1 MDAVVDIT
9 GVAHGGDGV
18 CRIDDRVCFVPYA
31 LPGDRLRIVV
41 EREAKGVLWG
51 VLADIVE
58 PSPHRQD
65 ATGCCPVGRH
75 CGACGWLHFAYPAQ
89 AEWKRRI
96 VLDSLQ
102 RIARVEA
109 DVEWVED
116 PELRLGYRTRAEFHG
131 DGSQWGYYLRATHA
145 ICPVRQ
151 CPLCHPHLNAALERL
166 WQAKITDSVEITANP
181 EAADEVLV
189 WTKQH
194 HSILTRLFPGYNSLR
209 SRDDRSAFLFDNI
222 PIVNGTFSQSSLLLD
237 RRLTAVARE
246 LVGPVDTLL
255 DLYCGSGNFSL
266 GMPDSTRVVGID
278 HNRAAIAAAAAQGR
292 GEYRVGDEAA
302 MGRALR
308 EGAWDAVLLDPPRA
322 GAKALVPHFA
332 EADAHAVVYVS
343 CDPATLARDIKSLV
357 SQGWRLERVV
367 AVDMFPHTPH
377 VEAVARL
384 VRDATA

>member
-1 MDAVVDIT
+1 ACARSGPPGPRRDLAHGTDLSHPVHGRSGRRRRHGVRLLPSTLSVAGASFPMDAVVDIT

-131 DGSQWGYYLRATHA
+131 DGS
-145 ICPVRQ
+145 
-151 CPLCHPHLNAALERL
+151 
-166 WQAKITDSVEITANP
+166 
-181 EAADEVLV
+181 
-189 WTKQH
+189 
-194 HSILTRLFPGYNSLR
+194 
-209 SRDDRSAFLFDNI
+209 
-222 PIVNGTFSQSSLLLD
+222 
-237 RRLTAVARE
+237 
-246 LVGPVDTLL
+246 
-255 DLYCGSGNFSL
+255 
-266 GMPDSTRVVGID
+266 
-278 HNRAAIAAAAAQGR
+278 
-292 GEYRVGDEAA
+292 
-302 MGRALR
+302 
-308 EGAWDAVLLDPPRA
+308 
-322 GAKALVPHFA
+322 
-332 EADAHAVVYVS
+332 
-343 CDPATLARDIKSLV
+343 
-357 SQGWRLERVV
+357 
-367 AVDMFPHTPH
+367 
-377 VEAVARL
+377 
-384 VRDATA
+384 